1 MCGIAGEI
9 RFDGKPASRDTVA
22 RMNEIQR
29 PRGPDSHGVWQR
41 EHVALGHT
49 RLKIIDLS
57 DNGAQPMVDA
67 GLGLTLVF
75 NGCIYN
81 YPQLQQQLKQA
92 GHTFRSNSD
101 SEVILKAYAEWGE
114 DCVQHFNGMFA
125 FVIVEH
131 ATDKVFA
138 ARDRLGVKPFYFTD
152 RDGAGSRG
160 VFRFASSLPALMA
173 VDSGTRDINPVA
185 LHHYMTFH
193 SVVPAPH
200 TIIDGFHKL
209 PPATVMTLSADG
221 ERRQR
226 RYWAPEY
233 LPPGTGTADFEA
245 CKDEL
250 LDVLTAS
257 VRRRM
262 VADVPVGV
270 LLSGGVDSSL
280 VVALLAECGVGQLD
294 TFSIGFQ
301 HAGDEEGDEFRYSDL
316 IAKTFGTEHHKIVVS
331 SEGLVEHLP
340 ACFAAMSEPMV
351 SHDNIAFYL
360 LSREVSRHLK
370 VVQSGQGAD
379 EVFGG
384 YHWYPPMAG
393 SGDPVQAYAGAFFDR
408 DHGEYLEAV
417 NPRFH
422 GGDESRRF
430 VAEHFAHE
438 GAFDPVDKAL
448 HLDTTVML
456 VDDPLKRVDNMT
468 MAWAL
473 EARVPFLDYE
483 LVEFAARLP
492 SSMKIEP
499 EGKYILKE
507 AARRVLP
514 AAVIDRPKGYFPVPE
529 LKYLSGP
536 SLDFVKDAM
545 GSRVARER
553 GLFDDSYLRKLLAAP
568 ADHITPLRGSK
579 LWQLAVLEVWL
590 QTHHA

>member
-9 RFDGKPASRDTVA
+9 RFDGKAASTDAVE
-22 RMNEIQR
+22 RMNEIQS
-29 PRGPDSHGVWQR
+29 PRGPDGHGVWQR
-41 EHVALGHT
+41 GHIALGHT

-57 DNGAQPMVDA
+57 DRGAQPMEDPD
-67 GLGLTLVF
+67 LGLTLVF

-81 YPQLQQQLKQA
+81 YPDLRAELADA
-92 GHTFRSNSD
+92 GHTFRSTSD
-101 SEVILKAYAEWGE
+101 TEVILKAYAQWGE

-125 FVIVEH
+125 FVLVEH
-131 ATDKVFA
+131 ASGKVFA

-152 RDGAGSRG
+152 RDG

-173 VDSGTRDINPVA
+173 ADTGARDINPVA
-185 LHHYMTFH
+185 LHHYMSFH

-200 TIIDGFHKL
+200 TIVDGFEKL
-209 PPATVMTLSADG
+209 PPSTVMTISAEG
-221 ERRQR
+221 QRRQR
-226 RYWAPEY
+226 RYWAPQY
-233 LPPGTGTADFEA
+233 LQPGDQTADFDTL
-245 CKDEL
+245 KDEL
-250 LDVLTAS
+250 LEELTAA

-280 VVALLAECGVGQLD
+280 VVALLAECGTEHLE
-294 TFSIGFQ
+294 TFSIGFEG
-301 HAGDEEGDEFRYSDL
+301 AGEEEGDEFRYSDL

-340 ACFAAMSEPMV
+340 ACFRAMSEPMV

-384 YHWYPPMAG
+384 YHWYPPMDG
-393 SGDPVQAYAGAFFDR
+393 SDDPVSDYARAFFDR
-408 DHGEYLEAV
+408 EHAEFCEAV

-422 GGDESRRF
+422 GEDESRRF
-430 VAEHFAHE
+430 VARHFDTE
-438 GAFDPVDKAL
+438 GAHDPVDKAL
-448 HLDTTVML
+448 HMDTTVML

-473 EARVPFLDYE
+473 EARVPFLDYR
-483 LVEFAARLP
+483 LVEFAARVP
-492 SSMKIEP
+492 SSMKIRP

-514 AAVIDRPKGYFPVPE
+514 AEVIDRPKGYFPVPE

-545 GSRVARER
+545 ASRAARER
-553 GLFDDSYLRKLLAAP
+553 GLFNDDYLNRLLAAP

-590 QTHHA
+590 QTHGA